1 MADVAPARAH
11 RTTTGARSEPWEPR
25 RPLGAHRPPVR
36 PRLGVAS
43 RPVVVL
49 RLIPALLAAV
59 VLAAAAVLVS
69 ASADAGS
76 AGRARLP
83 DLDQEAPS
91 ALVVTRVGPP
101 EQPEY
106 LLGFRS
112 AVRNVGDGP
121 LIIDGRREGLDSDT
135 MVANQ
140 LVDRAGG
147 PRTEVEGVGRLR
159 YVVSPDHRHW
169 HLLRFQRYEL
179 RRAGSNVALVTD
191 RKTGFCL
198 GDRYSAG
205 GRALRNRAPRPAFT
219 SRCGLERT
227 ELLGIREGISV
238 GYGDDYSAN
247 LEGQYLSLTGLA
259 DGRYLLVH
267 RVNSGRRIRETG
279 YHNNAASAL
288 IALRWRSGVPYVRVL
303 ARCPDN
309 ARCSD

>member
-1 MADVAPARAH
+1 M
-11 RTTTGARSEPWEPR
+11 
-25 RPLGAHRPPVR
+25 
-36 PRLGVAS
+36 
-43 RPVVVL
+43 VL

-76 AGRARLP
+76 AGRDRLP
-83 DLDQEAPS
+83 DLDQEPPS
-91 ALVVTRVGPP
+91 MLVVTRVGPP
-101 EQPEY
+101 EQPEFR
-106 LLGFRS
+106 LGFRS

-121 LIIDGRREGLDSDT
+121 LIIDGRRDGLDSDT
-135 MVANQ
+135 MVADQ
-140 LVDRAGG
+140 LVERDSG
-147 PRTEVEGVGRLR
+147 PRTQVQGIGRFR

-179 RRAGSNVALVTD
+179 RRAGSKEAVVTD

-205 GRALRNRAPRPAFT
+205 GRLLRNRAPRPMFT
-219 SRCGLERT
+219 SRCGLEQT

-259 DGRYLLVH
+259 DGRYVLVH
-267 RVNSGRRIRETG
+267 RVNAGRRIRETG
-279 YHNNAASAL
+279 YHNNAASVL
-288 IALRWRSGVPYVRVL
+288 ISLHWRLGMPYVRVL
-303 ARCPDN
+303 ERCPDS
-309 ARCSD
+309 ARCGS